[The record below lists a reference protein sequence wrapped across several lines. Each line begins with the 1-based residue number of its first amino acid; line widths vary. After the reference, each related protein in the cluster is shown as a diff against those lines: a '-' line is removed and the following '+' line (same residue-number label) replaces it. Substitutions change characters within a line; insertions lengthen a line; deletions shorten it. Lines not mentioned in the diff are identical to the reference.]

1 MRILFVTARLPLPNT
16 KGDALRSFHFIRDL
30 STEHDV
36 DVVSFTDGRA
46 EREGVGELAKHCRSV
61 TTIRLPR
68 WWAVVKMLLG
78 IFSLVPFQV
87 IYYSSLRMHLALR
100 KAVRERRYDLVHV
113 SPVRM
118 MSYRACFHGVP
129 LVVDLV
135 DALSLNMRRRAF
147 REKRL
152 AKRLAFHFEGWKM
165 ARYEA
170 WVTQQYDYGTITS
183 DVDRRAIRGNHLSV
197 VPNGVDTVRFRPSG
211 APKEIDSIFT
221 GNMGYFPNVDAA
233 VRFAETILPEVR
245 AHKDDFTFYVVGAN
259 PTRKL
264 RDIQDRRS
272 TFVTGFVP
280 DVAEYLNRAKVFVAP
295 LSVGSGIQ
303 NKILEAMACGVPVV
317 STRRGNA
324 AIDAGEDE
332 AILIAET
339 PGEFAEKVL
348 ALMADPIY
356 RDRIGRAGREHARA
370 RFAWRAQTEKLLAT
384 YEKAIQLH
392 AMKEYERSTGRVPI
406 YYYKRSRLGVQES
419 DALPLREESLVSR
432 AADVILAAIGVALTL
447 PLSAAVAVGIKL
459 TGGGPILFRQYR
471 VGKGGRPFELF
482 KFRTMVPDAE
492 SDGRPKFAEADDP
505 RVTLFG
511 KILRKTRVDELPQF
525 LNVLRG
531 DMSLIGPRPE
541 RPEFVCDFDRCIPL
555 YGKRHAVK
563 PGLTGW
569 AQVKFPYAATIEDT
583 ARKLQY
589 DLYYIKNRSAWLDAG
604 ILVRTIGVVLTG
616 KGAR

>member
-1 MRILFVTARLPLPNT
+1 MRILFVTARLPLPGT

-30 STEHDV
+30 SAHHEV
-36 DVVSFTDGRA
+36 DVVSFVEGRA
-46 EREGVGELAKHCRSV
+46 ERDGAAELAKHCRGV

-68 WWAVVKMLLG
+68 AWAIVKMLFG
-78 IFSLVPFQV
+78 VFSLVPFQV
-87 IYYSSLRMHLALR
+87 IYYSSLRMHLALWR
-100 KAVRERRYDLVHV
+100 ATRARRYDLVHV
-113 SPVRM
+113 SPARM
-118 MSYRACFHGVP
+118 MSYRSCFRGTP

-147 REKRL
+147 REKSL
-152 AKRLAFHFEGWKM
+152 WKRLAFHFEGWKM

-170 WVTQQYDYGTITS
+170 WVTQQYDYGAITS
-183 DVDRRAIRGNHLSV
+183 DVDRRAIRGNHLAV
-197 VPNGVDTVRFRPSG
+197 VPNGVDTRRFRPTD
-211 APKEIDSIFT
+211 APKEIDAIFT
-221 GNMGYFPNVDAA
+221 GNMGYFPNLDAA
-233 VRFAETILPEVR
+233 VRYAETILPEVR
-245 AHKDDFTFYVVGAN
+245 ARREDATFHVVGAN
-259 PTRKL
+259 PPRRL
-264 RDIQDRRS
+264 RDAADGAS

-280 DVAEYLNRAKVFVAP
+280 DVAACLNRAKVFVAP

-324 AIDAGEDE
+324 AIGAAEDE
-332 AILIAET
+332 AILVADA
-339 PGEFAEKVL
+339 PGEFAEKVV
-348 ALMADPIY
+348 ALLEDPAY
-356 RDRIGRAGREHARA
+356 RDRIGRAGRAHARA
-370 RFAWRAQTEKLLAT
+370 RFAWPAQTEKLLAT

-392 AMKEYERSTGRVPI
+392 AMKQYERSTGRVPI
-406 YYYKRSRLGVQES
+406 YFYKRSRLGVQES
-419 DALPLREESLVSR
+419 DALPRRGDSLLGR
-432 AADVILAAIGVALTL
+432 GFDVILAAAGVLLTL
-447 PLSAAVAVGIKL
+447 PLWGFVAAGIKL
-459 TGGGPILFRQYR
+459 AGGGPVLFRQYR
-471 VGKGGRPFELF
+471 VGKGGRPFALF
-482 KFRTMVPDAE
+482 KFRTMVPEAE
-492 SDGRPKFAEADDP
+492 ADGRARFAENDDP
-505 RVTLFG
+505 RVTRFG
-511 KILRKTRVDELPQF
+511 KFLRKTRLDELPQF

-531 DMSLIGPRPE
+531 DMRVIGPRPE